1 MSSTPRDANVD
12 LIAIPRA
19 VVSLAAE
26 VVHTM
31 ERAVIGDHRVRT
43 AKGNAWEAICADR
56 ARAHQ
61 RDEIR
66 RLVATLTAAR
76 SVEVSD
82 SADEPTAIAAT
93 TAAEAAT
100 ATAAAE
106 AATVTAAVTGRR
118 PGHRRSGPRPG
129 PERSTRP
136 ASTG

>member
-31 ERAVIGDHRVRT
+31 ERAVVGDHRVRT

-66 RLVATLTAAR
+66 RLVATLAAAR

-82 SADEPTAIAAT
+82 AADEPTAIA
-93 TAAEAAT
+93 EAAT
-100 ATAAAE
+100 
-106 AATVTAAVTGRR
+106 VTGRR
-118 PGHRRSGPRPG
+118 PGRRQSGPRPG

>member
-82 SADEPTAIAAT
+82 AADEPTAI
-93 TAAEAAT
+93 AEAAT

-106 AATVTAAVTGRR
+106 AATATAAVTGRR
-118 PGHRRSGPRPG
+118 PGRRRSGPRPG

-136 ASTG
+136 ASIG